1 MRTIAVAILL
11 SLGVVS
17 AHAQTRADTTNMS
30 CAQIR
35 NVLDQNGSA
44 ILRHRSSRNASI
56 VSSGVYVRD
65 GRYCG
70 IGQTAQPASVVAAD
84 TGNCRVQRCMSN
96 ARGR

>member
-1 MRTIAVAILL
+1 MRTIALALVL

-35 NVLDQNGSA
+35 NVLNQNGSA
-44 ILRHRSSRNASI
+44 ILRQRS
-56 VSSGVYVRD
+56 SSGVYVRD

-84 TGNCRVQRCMSN
+84 TGNCLVQRCASN
-96 ARGR
+96 SRGR

>member
-1 MRTIAVAILL
+1 MKTIAVAILL

-35 NVLDQNGSA
+35 NVLNQNGSA
-44 ILRHRSSRNASI
+44 ILRQRS
-56 VSSGVYVRD
+56 SSGVYVRD

-84 TGNCRVQRCMSN
+84 TGNCRVQRCASN

>member
-1 MRTIAVAILL
+1 MRTITLALVL

-17 AHAQTRADTTNMS
+17 AHAQTRVDTTNMS

-35 NVLDQNGSA
+35 NVLNQNGSA
-44 ILRHRSSRNASI
+44 ILRQHS
-56 VSSGVYVRD
+56 SSGVYVRD

-84 TGNCRVQRCMSN
+84 TGNCLVQRCASN
-96 ARGR
+96 SRGR

>member
-1 MRTIAVAILL
+1 MRTITLALVL

-35 NVLDQNGSA
+35 NVLNQNGSA
-44 ILRHRSSRNASI
+44 ILRQRS
-56 VSSGVYVRD
+56 SSGVYVRD

-84 TGNCRVQRCMSN
+84 TGNCLVQRCASN
-96 ARGR
+96 SRGR

>member
-35 NVLDQNGSA
+35 KVLDQNGSA
-44 ILRHRSSRNASI
+44 ILRHRS
-56 VSSGVYVRD
+56 SSGVYVRD

-70 IGQTAQPASVVAAD
+70 IGQTAQPASVAASD

-96 ARGR
+96 SRGR

>member
-1 MRTIAVAILL
+1 MRTITLALVL

-17 AHAQTRADTTNMS
+17 AHAQTRVDTTNMS

-35 NVLDQNGSA
+35 NVLNQNGSA
-44 ILRHRSSRNASI
+44 ILRQRS
-56 VSSGVYVRD
+56 SSGVYVRD

-84 TGNCRVQRCMSN
+84 TGNCLVQRCASN
-96 ARGR
+96 SRGR